1 MKEVLC
7 IQDLSCVGKCSLT
20 VALPVLSA
28 MGCTCSVLPTGVM
41 STHTAFADPHIHS
54 LTEDILPISAHWQQI
69 GKRFDGILVG
79 YLSDRAQMDAVA
91 AVLAENRVITVL
103 DPAMADGGKLY
114 SGLSDDH
121 PQHIK
126 ALCAKAQILLPNV
139 TEACLLT
146 GIPYQETGDKAYYES
161 LIKRL
166 FDLGVQSV
174 MLTGISLTE
183 DKTGFLYA
191 TRQSRAKVYQAKK
204 IEGSFHGT
212 GDIFSAVFTGGLL
225 CGLQGYDAGV
235 LAAKFVE
242 RVLKNTKT
250 PTPFGVKFE
259 TQLPWL
265 WEQLSH

>member
-28 MGCTCSVLPTGVM
+28 MGCTCSVLPTGIM

-54 LTEDILPISAHWQQI
+54 LTEDIIPINTHWQKI

-79 YLSDRAQMDAVA
+79 YLSSREQIDSVA
-91 AVLAENRVITVL
+91 AVLAENPVITVL

-146 GIPYQETGDKAYYES
+146 GIPYQE
-161 LIKRL
+161 
-166 FDLGVQSV
+166 
-174 MLTGISLTE
+174 
-183 DKTGFLYA
+183 
-191 TRQSRAKVYQAKK
+191 
-204 IEGSFHGT
+204 T

>member
-41 STHTAFADPHIHS
+41 STHTAFATPHVHS

-69 GKRFDGILVG
+69 GKRFDAVLVG
-79 YLSDRAQMDAVA
+79 YLSNTKQIQAVS
-91 AVLAENRVITVL
+91 AVLKENPVITIL

-114 SGLSDDH
+114 SGISPEH
-121 PQHIK
+121 PQALK
-126 ALCAKAQILLPNV
+126 ALCPQAQILLPNV

-146 GIPYQETGDKAYYES
+146 DIPYQESVDQHYYES
-161 LIKRL
+161 LAL
-166 FDLGVQSV
+166 ALLDQGVQSV
-174 MLTGISLTE
+174 MLTGVSLTE
-183 DKTGFLYA
+183 GQTGFLYA
-191 TRQSRAKVYQAKK
+191 SKNTTPQIYQTQQ
-204 IEGSFHGT
+204 IPGHFHGT

-225 CGLQGYDAGV
+225 CGLRGFDAGV

-242 RVLKNTKT
+242 RVLTETQT

-259 TQLPWL
+259 SQLPWL
-265 WEQLSH
+265 WEQLSD

>member
-54 LTEDILPISAHWQQI
+54 LTEDILPINAHWQKI
-69 GKRFDGILVG
+69 GKRFDAVLVG
-79 YLSDRAQMDAVA
+79 YLSDQEQIQAVSS
-91 AVLAENRVITVL
+91 VLKENPVITVL

-114 SGLSDDH
+114 SGISPEH
-121 PQHIK
+121 PENLK
-126 ALCAKAQILLPNV
+126 ALCRQAQILLPNV

-146 GIPYQETGDKAYYES
+146 DIPYQETGEQSYYENLLS
-161 LIKRL
+161 GL
-166 FDLGVQSV
+166 FNLGVQSV
-174 MLTGISLTE
+174 MLTGVSLAE
-183 DKTGFLYA
+183 GQTGFLYA
-191 TRQSRAKVYQAKK
+191 SKNSAPQIYQTKQ
-204 IEGSFHGT
+204 IPGHFHGT
-212 GDIFSAVFTGGLL
+212 GDLFSAVFTGGLL
-225 CGLQGYDAGV
+225 CGLQGFDAGV
-235 LAAKFVE
+235 LAANFVE
-242 RVLKNTKT
+242 RVLQETKT

-265 WEQLSH
+265 WEQLSD

>member
-41 STHTAFADPHIHS
+41 STHTAFPQPHIHS
-54 LTEDILPISAHWQQI
+54 LTEDILPISAHWQKI
-69 GKRFDGILVG
+69 GKAFDAVLVG
-79 YLSDRAQMDAVA
+79 YLSDNTQIQAVS
-91 AVLAENRVITVL
+91 AVLKENPVMTVL

-114 SGLSDDH
+114 SGISPEH
-121 PQHIK
+121 PKHLK
-126 ALCAKAQILLPNV
+126 ALCRQAQILLPNV

-146 GIPYQETGDKAYYES
+146 GIPYQETADQGYYEN
-161 LIKRL
+161 LIHRL
-166 FDLGVQSV
+166 FDLGVNNV
-174 MLTGISLTE
+174 MLTGVSLTE
-183 DKTGFLYA
+183 GQTGFLYA
-191 TRQSRAKVYQAKK
+191 SKSSGVQAYQAPK
-204 IEGSFHGT
+204 IPGHFHGT
-212 GDIFSAVFTGGLL
+212 GDLFSAVFTGGLL
-225 CGLQGYDAGV
+225 TGLTGFDAGV

-242 RVLKNTKT
+242 KVLKNTQT

-265 WEQLSH
+265 WEQL

>member
-54 LTEDILPISAHWQQI
+54 LTEDIIPISAHWQKI
-69 GKRFDGILVG
+69 GKRFDGVLVG
-79 YLSDRAQMDAVA
+79 YLADEAQIRAVS
-91 AVLAENRVITVL
+91 AVLAENPVITVL
-103 DPAMADGGKLY
+103 DPAMADGGTLY
-114 SGLSDDH
+114 SGLSADH
-121 PQHIK
+121 PQYIK

-146 GIPYQETGDKAYYES
+146 GISYQETGDKAYYES
-161 LIKRL
+161 LTKGL
-166 FDLGVQSV
+166 FDLGIQSV
-174 MLTGISLTE
+174 MLTGVSLSE
-183 DKTGFLYA
+183 GKTGFLYA
-191 TRQSRAKVYQAKK
+191 TKREEPQVYQTDK
-204 IEGSFHGT
+204 IPGHFHGT

-225 CGLQGYDAGV
+225 CGMQGYDAGV

-242 RVLKNTKT
+242 RVLKNTEI

-259 TQLPWL
+259 IQLPWL
-265 WEQLSH
+265 WEQL

>member
-28 MGCTCSVLPTGVM
+28 MGCTCSVLPTGIM

-54 LTEDILPISAHWQQI
+54 LTEDIIPINTHWQKI

-79 YLSDRAQMDAVA
+79 YLSNREQMDAVA
-91 AVLAENRVITVL
+91 AVLAENPVITVL

-121 PQHIK
+121 PQDIK

-146 GIPYQETGDKAYYES
+146 GIAYQETSDKAYYES
-161 LIKRL
+161 LVSGL

-174 MLTGISLTE
+174 MLTGISLAAG
-183 DKTGFLYA
+183 KTGFLYA

-204 IEGSFHGT
+204 IEGNFHGT

-225 CGLQGYDAGV
+225 SGLQGYDAGV

-242 RVLKNTKT
+242 RVLKNTKI

-259 TQLPWL
+259 TELPWL